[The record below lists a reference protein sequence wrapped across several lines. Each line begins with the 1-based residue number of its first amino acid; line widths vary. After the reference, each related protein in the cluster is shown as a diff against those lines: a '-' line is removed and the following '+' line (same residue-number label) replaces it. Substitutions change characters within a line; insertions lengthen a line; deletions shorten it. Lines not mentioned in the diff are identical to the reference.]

1 MGPTRLCFVL
11 IWKIN
16 KNLGKKTKGK
26 IKNPRFAPIRET
38 LGFVLHQFIIFYKSF
53 CSILPRITAMDLRV
67 PFLLLIAVSC
77 FPSSFA
83 SSSPSV
89 CNHESELF
97 RFDIHSKCPPS
108 MYPTPPIEVRLSLSP
123 LWFCLNA
130 CVPIQPLSF
139 YFGLVIELR
148 TIRALMF
155 LFFSY

>member
-1 MGPTRLCFVL
+1 M
-11 IWKIN
+11 
-16 KNLGKKTKGK
+16 GKKTKGK
-26 IKNPRFAPIRET
+26 KKKKPGFAPIRET

-108 MYPTPPIEVRLSLSP
+108 MYPTPPIEVRLSLS
-123 LWFCLNA
+123 
-130 CVPIQPLSF
+130 LSF
-139 YFGLVIELR
+139 RV
-148 TIRALMF
+148 
-155 LFFSY
+155 LFECVCANSTFKLLFRISN